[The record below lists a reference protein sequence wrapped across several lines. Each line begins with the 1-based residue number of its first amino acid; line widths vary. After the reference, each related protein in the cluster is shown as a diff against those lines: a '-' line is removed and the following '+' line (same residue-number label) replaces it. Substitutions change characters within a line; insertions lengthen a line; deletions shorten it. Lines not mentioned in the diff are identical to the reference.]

1 MRALEFVFIF
11 SLVVSAYCNE
21 LVFPKGFLF
30 GAGSSAYQ
38 VEGAWNISGKTESI
52 WDDLTHHRKHLM
64 FMHTFLPKIDSNNNN
79 NLPELPKEDQLFAI
93 RSTHILGH
101 QPVKPKKSYMNEI
114 NKYMEQ
120 WLDGEYNVSPLAG
133 ASLSNHFN
141 LLSSSNDNLN
151 FFYDTEPWTVDLPRR
166 PPRVVDYYKGVPI
179 YESLPDKLLRTVLK
193 LPSIDEISSYDLYAL
208 HTESRTDLNSATGDV
223 ACNSYYKVDEDVK
236 LLKDLGAKVYRF
248 SLSWSRLYPKG
259 NAREFNE
266 DAVNYYNKLINKLIE
281 NGIEPFVT
289 IHHFDLPRHLQMIG
303 GWSNKALVVY
313 FTIFAEFAFRTFGDR
328 VKLWTTINEPIVA
341 IEGYKSVNAA
351 PALGH
356 HMSGVADYLAIH
368 NMILAHASAYDVYKK
383 KYKSTQNGKISV
395 NVVGDWY
402 YPLNKNRQEDKDA
415 AEAGLKFQIGMILHP
430 LTYGDYPEEVRSR
443 VHNNSKRLNISDVR
457 FQRFSDGEKNLI
469 KGSYDFVSLNH
480 YMSFEV
486 TDLPEDE
493 REGKTVSELDANIKK
508 ILLNSDEELENKP
521 WCKSVPEGMSLILN
535 WIDKSYNHPE
545 IFITENGYP
554 EPEGLNFS
562 LKKLKYHHGHLNHTL
577 IAMNDYNVN
586 VIGYCVWSLMD
597 SMEWLNGYRLKYG
610 IYKVD
615 FDDDD
620 RPRTNKSSTKW
631 FREVF
636 TNKKLIKPFLTN
648 ENCCYNN

>member
-1 MRALEFVFIF
+1 MRALEFVFIY

-21 LVFPKGFLF
+21 LVFPEGFLF

-38 VEGAWNISGKTESI
+38 VEGAWNVSGKTESI

-64 FMHTFLPKIDSNNNN
+64 FIHTFLPKIDNSNH
-79 NLPELPKEDQLFAI
+79 LPEPSVDAQLFA
-93 RSTHILGH
+93 STSTRILGH
-101 QPVKPKKSYMNEI
+101 QPTKSTTSYMKAV

-120 WLDGEYNVSPLAG
+120 WLDGGHNSWVGASPL
-133 ASLSNHFN
+133 
-141 LLSSSNDNLN
+141 SSNISLLYNN
-151 FFYDTEPWTVDLPRR
+151 NNSTKFPQDTEPWMADLPRR
-166 PPRVVDYYKGVPI
+166 PPKIVDYYKGVPI
-179 YESLPDKLLRTVLK
+179 YEPLPDKVLRTVLQ
-193 LPSIDEISSYDLYAL
+193 LPSVNEISTYDLYTM
-208 HTESRTDLNSATGDV
+208 HTESRADLDTATGDV

-248 SLSWSRLYPKG
+248 SLSWPRLYPKG
-259 NAREFNE
+259 NAREFNQ
-266 DAVNYYNKLINKLIE
+266 DAVNYYNRLINTLKE
-281 NGIEPFVT
+281 NGIEPYVT

-303 GWSNKALVVY
+303 GWSNKAMIIY
-313 FTIFAEFAFRTFGDR
+313 FSIFADFAFKTFGDR
-328 VKLWTTINEPIVA
+328 VKLWTTINEPSVA

-368 NMILAHASAYDVYKK
+368 NMILAHASAYDIYKK

-395 NVVGDWY
+395 NIAGDWY
-402 YPLNKNRQEDKDA
+402 YPLNKDKQEDKDA
-415 AEAGLKFQIGMILHP
+415 AEIGLKFQVGMILHP
-430 LTYGDYPEEVRSR
+430 LTYGDYPEEVRYR
-443 VHNNSKRLNISDVR
+443 VQNNSERLNISNVR
-457 FQRFSDGEKNLI
+457 FQNFSDDEKKLI

-486 TDLPEDE
+486 TDLPPDE
-493 REGKTVSELDANIKK
+493 REGKSVSELDTNIKK
-508 ILLNSDEELENKP
+508 MLLKSDEELENRP
-521 WCKSVPEGMSLILN
+521 WCKNIPEGMSLILN
-535 WIDKSYNHPE
+535 WIDKTYNHPE
-545 IFITENGYP
+545 IFISENGYP

-562 LKKLKYHHGHLNHTL
+562 LKKLKYHHDHLNHTL
-577 IAMNDYNVN
+577 IAMNNYNVK

-615 FDDDD
+615 FNDDN

-631 FREVF
+631 FSEVF
-636 TNKKLIKPFLTN
+636 TNRKLVEPFLTN
-648 ENCCYNN
+648 ENCCKNN